1 MVLKF
6 SDRDDPIYLTL
17 ALACFG
23 FVSKSSGSTSL
34 NVSQHPSLSTA
45 SRLLC
50 GQ

>member
-17 ALACFG
+17 APPCFG
-23 FVSKSSGSTSL
+23 FVSKSSGYTSL
-34 NVSQHPSLSTA
+34 NVSQDPLLNTA
-45 SRLLC
+45 RRLLC